1 LSSTG
6 DNVLV
11 TPHKDRNSNNT
22 NTNNTNNSNHNDNST
37 YKNEKDNKNNNS
49 NSNNNNDL
57 LSSLSPTPSPY
68 RMTHFVTSSELS
80 TPITENSKLRLDN
93 THESSFISSSG
104 LKEYNYYFFAL
115 LLSLLL
121 LLLLLALKLKQ
132 FREQDEEDI
141 FGDLEM
147 AIEDLSNITIK
158 DNNEKK
164 LRNDLP
170 SSASKYTSIMK
181 NDKVIVLNN
190 NDKGDNDDN
199 NIYYYYFNYYIY

>member
-1 LSSTG
+1 
-6 DNVLV
+6 
-11 TPHKDRNSNNT
+11 
-22 NTNNTNNSNHNDNST
+22 
-37 YKNEKDNKNNNS
+37 
-49 NSNNNNDL
+49 
-57 LSSLSPTPSPY
+57 
-68 RMTHFVTSSELS
+68 M
-80 TPITENSKLRLDN
+80 
-93 THESSFISSSG
+93 
-104 LKEYNYYFFAL
+104 
-115 LLSLLL
+115 
-121 LLLLLALKLKQ
+121 KLKQ

-147 AIEDLSNITIK
+147 AIEDLSNIAIK

-190 NDKGDNDDN
+190 NDRGDNDDN